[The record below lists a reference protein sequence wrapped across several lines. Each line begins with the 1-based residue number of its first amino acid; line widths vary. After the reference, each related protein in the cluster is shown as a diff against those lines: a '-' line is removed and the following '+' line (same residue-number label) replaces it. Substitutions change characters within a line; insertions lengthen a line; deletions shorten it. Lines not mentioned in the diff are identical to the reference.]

1 MALPLSL
8 ARLSARVRSPAPEP
22 CHAIITTNI
31 PMELWSRYDQL
42 EDRWINQAS
51 VVRSCLEY
59 RKSPDRCSHGES
71 AKSPAWSDVVGRE
84 PPADDTGANE
94 ALLGHDC
101 LRNLHKDRSKK
112 STPAAISL
120 LDTGGVVIARTCPAD
135 QDEYVT
141 LRCMGGAT
149 STCHSG
155 HARAQLWDVRGVC
168 MFLLRRS
175 PRPLYLAS
183 SCASPFTKYL

>member
-1 MALPLSL
+1 M
-8 ARLSARVRSPAPEP
+8 
-22 CHAIITTNI
+22 N
-31 PMELWSRYDQL
+31 QL
-42 EDRWINQAS
+42 EDRWIDQAS
-51 VVRSCLEY
+51 VVRGCLKHC
-59 RKSPDRCSHGES
+59 KSPDRCSHGES
-71 AKSPAWSDVVGRE
+71 AKSHAWSGVVGRE
-84 PPADDTGANE
+84 PPKTIRTSDDTNANE

-168 MFLLRRS
+168 MFLLRRG